1 MTNSQPAIIRAFFA
15 AFAEGVLSESV
26 NHQEAAVELTPQLIK
41 RIMLEHYEVIS
52 KHFFDVLFNPLALIH
67 YESAEELIS
76 ILHSP
81 EVAPTLKTPMDL
93 FKHVCRT
100 EEAHEDMVAEYR
112 RNFTSLLS
120 GHILTIDEFYDG
132 FPEGYLEDTTANA
145 EREVRALT
153 QTVVRAFFAGR
164 GQAMDKS
171 DTSEAGVGNMKQSG
185 AQGVNQIYL
194 FRLLVDNMQCLM
206 SSKPIAMSDEAD
218 LNETFLAVCRTP
230 ENMNTMLETMQRTL
244 MEVQDK

>member
-1 MTNSQPAIIRAFFA
+1 MTNTQPAIIRAFFA

-26 NHQEAAVELTPQLIK
+26 DHQDAAVELTPQRIK
-41 RIMLEHYEVIS
+41 RIMLDHYEAIS

-67 YESAEELIS
+67 YDSAEELIA

-93 FKHVCRT
+93 FKYVCRT

-112 RNFTSLLS
+112 RNFTSLLA

-132 FPEGYLEDTTANA
+132 FPEGYLQDTTSNV

-164 GQAMDKS
+164 GQAI
-171 DTSEAGVGNMKQSG
+171 SEATAKGQGDGTQQSR

-206 SSKPIAMSDEAD
+206 SSKPIVMSDEAD

-244 MEVQDK
+244 MEVQEK